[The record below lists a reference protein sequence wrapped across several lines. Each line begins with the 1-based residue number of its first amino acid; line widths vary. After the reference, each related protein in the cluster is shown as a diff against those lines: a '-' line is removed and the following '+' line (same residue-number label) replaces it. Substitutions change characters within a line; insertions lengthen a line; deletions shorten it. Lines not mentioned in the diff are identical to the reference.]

1 MSHRSFCA
9 ATLALALA
17 IPGAARAQSWET
29 PAFFAPRPGD
39 DIGIHAIDAEGA
51 DLGLMAIWRQAGAV
65 NLGVRAGFGGYS
77 GARTILLGAELSG
90 VLLEPEP
97 GRMLAAAWMAGAGAS
112 FDGATWLRVPIG
124 VSVGAR
130 FGEAGFAVTP
140 YAHPRVSL
148 DYVAHER
155 IDDVE
160 ATSTEINF
168 DVDLGA
174 ELEVSTRWLIRAAV
188 TLGDREAFGF
198 GLAYRIPRRIAVR

>member
-9 ATLALALA
+9 AALALALA
-17 IPGAARAQSWET
+17 SPGAARAQSWES

-39 DIGIHAIDAEGA
+39 DVGIHAIDAKGA
-51 DLGLMAIWRQAGAV
+51 DLGLMAIWRQAGAI
-65 NLGVRAGFGGYS
+65 NLGVRAGLGGRS
-77 GARTILLGAELSG
+77 GDRTILLGGELSG
-90 VLLEPEP
+90 LLLEPEP
-97 GRMLAAAWMAGAGAS
+97 GRALAAAWLVGAGAS
-112 FDGATWLRVPIG
+112 FDGTTWLRIPVG

-130 FGEAGFAVTP
+130 LGAAGFAVTP

-160 ATSTEINF
+160 TTSTEINI

-174 ELEVSTRWLIRAAV
+174 ELEAGARWLIRAAV
-188 TLGDREAFGF
+188 TLGDQEAFGF